1 MSVSPATQ
9 SKSDLSVAAYEQ
21 LRGRVLAGKVFG
33 HFGLILLLREGLA
46 AWISRCLPLPLEA
59 AAQPRATA
67 PNLPDPIH
75 AGVVQFLAGMV
86 LRGMGET
93 NS

>member
-1 MSVSPATQ
+1 M
-9 SKSDLSVAAYEQ
+9 AAYEQ
-21 LRGRVLAGKVFG
+21 LRQRVLAGKTFG
-33 HFGLILLLREGLA
+33 SHFGLILLLREGLA
-46 AWISRCLPLPLEA
+46 AWISRCANLPLPLEA

-86 LRGMGET
+86 LGGLGET

>member
-1 MSVSPATQ
+1 M
-9 SKSDLSVAAYEQ
+9 AAYEQ
-21 LRGRVLAGKVFG
+21 LRGRVLAGKVFSS

-59 AAQPRATA
+59 AAEPRATA

-86 LRGMGET
+86 LRGLGET
-93 NS
+93 HS